1 LHGKEHGEIDD
12 LYCLYLKRTGNYK
25 LVKYHYQPEV
35 WYMVFDLFCYMV
47 SNKAGKMP
55 VIKEKQEKPRYYSLE
70 EKELTEDGNNTT
82 EA

>member
-1 LHGKEHGEIDD
+1 MAL
-12 LYCLYLKRTGNYK
+12 
-25 LVKYHYQPEV
+25 
-35 WYMVFDLFCYMV
+35 DLFNYMI

-55 VIKEKQEKPRYYSLE
+55 VVKEKEVKPRYYSLE